1 MADKNPYGLRN
12 ADIENLD
19 LSEFAKDFSADE
31 LAAVRAGLLQ
41 KRQQQ
46 QEQFNALPVFDQAKI
61 YAGEK
66 FGEVKKAV
74 EDNPELLLGVLAGK
88 AALDVGSSAVEKTKS
103 LYDRM
108 INKPSDSLGAPTPQ
122 TAPQTTPAATTEIPS
137 VEAAAQQA
145 AQQAA
150 AEGKIKT
157 GKAGGSI
164 TPQEGAILEGEASGK
179 VKAEVSDVVKGP
191 VVPKAPV
198 DVPEG
203 RIASYPNPKRNKQ
216 GKDVIGQG
224 GWHWYQGQMGPEAE
238 KQWLTQFGRT
248 NQTYA
253 DVKQAIKEGRLQGA
267 EVKEGKGGSFPREA
281 TVPNYIRG
289 SAPVEAMAR
298 TGLGALGIMPVAKK
312 IQEGDYKG
320 ALNELIPAMAMIS
333 PSLSLAASPLYT
345 SDEEIAILKKAEQGR
360 KVGAGRGIAPP
371 SAYMR

>member
-46 QEQFNALPVFDQAKI
+46 QEQFNSLPVFDQAKI

-88 AALDVGSSAVEKTKS
+88 AALDVGSSAVQKTKS

-108 INKPSDSLGAPTPQ
+108 INKPSDSLGAPAPKTQMAAETFTPEKV
-122 TAPQTTPAATTEIPS
+122 PTTEQETQKI
-137 VEAAAQQA
+137 VEQ
-145 AQQAA
+145 
-150 AEGKIKT
+150 GKIKT

-164 TPQEGAILEGEASGK
+164 SPIDATIESNVITGQQVSNVTEKVGK
-179 VKAEVSDVVKGP
+179 P
-191 VVPKAPV
+191 P
-198 DVPEG
+198 PEG
-203 RIASYPNPKRNKQ
+203 WRSQYAKGKKNPIGPGGFNYIA
-216 GKDVIGQG
+216 GQ
-224 GWHWYQGQMGPEAE
+224 YGPEEAASRWEQQYGKKNVPYE
-238 KQWLTQFGRT
+238 KVVEDFSAAKRPELPVG
-248 NQTYA
+248 
-253 DVKQAIKEGRLQGA
+253 
-267 EVKEGKGGSFPREA
+267 EGKKPGGSFPKPEFI
-281 TVPNYIRG
+281 PEYIRG
-289 SAPVEAMAR
+289 SAPVEGMAR
-298 TGLGALGIMPVAKK
+298 TGLAALGIMPVAQK
-312 IQEGDYKG
+312 IKEGDYKG

>member
-31 LAAVRAGLLQ
+31 LAAVRANLLQ

-122 TAPQTTPAATTEIPS
+122 TQMAAETFTPEKVPTTEQETQKI
-137 VEAAAQQA
+137 VEQ
-145 AQQAA
+145 
-150 AEGKIKT
+150 GKIKT

-164 TPQEGAILEGEASGK
+164 SPIDATIESNVITGQQVSNVTEKVGK
-179 VKAEVSDVVKGP
+179 APPEKL
-191 VVPKAPV
+191 KAPV